1 MKENLEKVKNIF
13 LSPAVAAIFKWS
25 KCIHPQIIMICFLSV
40 TTTLLSLG
48 VTLTTRDLIDGAI
61 SFQTNAVLMHGLILG
76 GLFILQRLI
85 AVILSLLRTESSSTL
100 QKSLQGLLTEEIL
113 TKDYASLRG
122 FHSGNLV
129 NRVFSDMAVVKNGV
143 VSTLPSFVSIG
154 VSFFG
159 AAAILISMD
168 WRFVILLLIG
178 GTLGLGLVL
187 LFRNPM
193 KRRHK
198 RMQEAE
204 ASLQA
209 TTQESL
215 ENIRLIKAS
224 VSENRT
230 LEQIR
235 KRQETLRKEQVRQ
248 GRFSTVMNNSMGAVF
263 DMSWFFCMIW
273 GCISISRGNLTYG
286 SLAAII
292 QLIGRI
298 QGPIA
303 NAVELAARAYGV
315 ISSAE
320 RLKELT
326 DLPTEE
332 EGENLP
338 DFDSICIENTY
349 FHYPD
354 SKENVL
360 TNINCIIRRGDFV
373 ALTGISGGGK
383 TSLFQL
389 LLGIYHPTEG
399 SVSFRAGGGEYASWY
414 ISSHNKGLGID
425 SYVQREVF
433 AGKGTRRLFAYLP
446 QGNTLFSG
454 TLRENLTMFTD
465 SATDEEIITAV
476 KAACIEELVE
486 DIGLQ
491 AILGERGMGLS
502 EGQAQRVAVAR
513 ALLSGAPILLLD
525 ESTSALDEETEAR
538 LLANISAMRDKTCF
552 IVTHRKAAKT
562 ICDYELHISEGK
574 LEKRAC

>member
-1 MKENLEKVKNIF
+1 MNENLKKVKTIF
-13 LSPAVAAIFKWS
+13 RSPAISAIFEWS
-25 KCIHPQIIMICFLSV
+25 KCVHLRVVLICVLTV

-61 SFQTNAVLMHGLILG
+61 GFHTNAVIKYGAILG
-76 GLFILQRLI
+76 CLFILQRLI
-85 AVILSLLRTESSSTL
+85 AVGLSLLRTDTSSTL
-100 QKSLQGLLTEEIL
+100 QKSLQGMLTEEIL
-113 TKDYASLRG
+113 TKDYASLRSY
-122 FHSGNLV
+122 HSGNLV
-129 NRVFSDMAVVKNGV
+129 NRVFSDMAVVKDGV

-159 AAAILISMD
+159 AAAILVSMD
-168 WRFVILLLIG
+168 WRFVILLLFG
-178 GTLGLGLVL
+178 GALGLGLVL

-204 ASLQA
+204 ASLHA

-230 LEQIR
+230 LGQIR
-235 KRQETLRKEQVRQ
+235 KRQEVLRKEQVRQ
-248 GRFSTVMNNSMGAVF
+248 GRFSTVMNNSMGMVF

-273 GCISISRGNLTYG
+273 GCISISVGNLTYG

-303 NAVELAARAYGV
+303 NAVNLAARAYGV

-320 RLKELT
+320 RLQELT
-326 DLPTEE
+326 DLPAEE

-338 DFDSICIENTY
+338 DFTSICIENVW

-360 TNINCIIRRGDFV
+360 KNVNCRIRRGDFV

-389 LLGIYHPTEG
+389 LLGIYHPTQG
-399 SVSFRAGGGEYASWY
+399 SVYFRKE
-414 ISSHNKGLGID
+414 
-425 SYVQREVF
+425 
-433 AGKGTRRLFAYLP
+433 RLVKEE
-446 QGNTLFSG
+446 NTM
-454 TLRENLTMFTD
+454 T
-465 SATDEEIITAV
+465 I
-476 KAACIEELVE
+476 
-486 DIGLQ
+486 
-491 AILGERGMGLS
+491 
-502 EGQAQRVAVAR
+502 
-513 ALLSGAPILLLD
+513 ALLQTGG
-525 ESTSALDEETEAR
+525 TGETE
-538 LLANISAMRDKTCF
+538 D
-552 IVTHRKAAKT
+552 
-562 ICDYELHISEGK
+562 
-574 LEKRAC
+574 

>member
-1 MKENLEKVKNIF
+1 MKENLEKVKSIF
-13 LSPAVAAIFKWS
+13 RSPSVAAIFYWS
-25 KCIHPQIIMICFLSV
+25 KCVHLQVILICFLTV
-40 TTTLLSLG
+40 TTTILSLG
-48 VTLTTRDLIDGAI
+48 VTLTTRELIDGAI
-61 SFQTNAVLMHGLILG
+61 SSRTNSVLKYGLILG

-85 AVILSLLRTESSSTL
+85 AIILSLLRTESSSTL
-100 QKSLQGLLTEEIL
+100 QKSLQGMLTEQIL

-129 NRVFSDMAVVKNGV
+129 NRVFSDMAVVKDGV

-168 WRFVILLLIG
+168 WRFVILLLVG
-178 GTLGLGLVL
+178 GALGLGIVL

-198 RMQEAE
+198 RMHEAE
-204 ASLQA
+204 SSLQA

-224 VSENRT
+224 VSEHRT

-248 GRFSTVMNNSMGAVF
+248 GRFGTVMNNSMGAVF

-320 RLKELT
+320 RLQELT
-326 DLPTEE
+326 DLPAEE

-360 TNINCIIRRGDFV
+360 TNINCIISRGDFV

-399 SVSFRAGGGEYASWY
+399 SVYFQSGDKTSASEYFTNILVDLGKDSRD
-414 ISSHNKGLGID
+414 NKKV
-425 SYVQREVF
+425 S
-433 AGKGTRRLFAYLP
+433 AGKGTRRLFAYVP

-465 SATDEEIITAV
+465 SATDEEIMTAV
-476 KAACIEELVE
+476 KAACIDELVE

-525 ESTSALDEETEAR
+525 ESTSALDEETEAK

-574 LEKRAC
+574 MEKRAC